1 VSCTFGFVG
10 DSSVAVE
17 VLPGISQGGRFV
29 ELRDGDPLPLV
40 TPPQGGHVSFVA
52 TRARNVDPCHA
63 RISATL
69 RSPRSGQI
77 AQQES
82 RDISLMP
89 TPDGWAEP
97 NLGDISSVAN
107 VPLCP
112 DYGVEPIVDAAY
124 ALELGLVDTR
134 GASLGGTVVRTV
146 VPSCLQTD
154 PFDNA
159 LCRCECKANYM
170 LGGCANPFE
179 AGSAR

>member
-1 VSCTFGFVG
+1 
-10 DSSVAVE
+10 
-17 VLPGISQGGRFV
+17 
-29 ELRDGDPLPLV
+29 
-40 TPPQGGHVSFVA
+40 VSFVA

-69 RSPRSGQI
+69 RSPRSGRI

-82 RDISLMP
+82 RDISLVP

-124 ALELGLVDTR
+124 ALEVSLVDTR
-134 GASLGGTVVRTV
+134 DASLGGTVVRTV

-154 PFDNA
+154 PYDNA
-159 LCRCECKANYM
+159 LCRCECKANYV

-179 AGSAR
+179 AGIAR